1 MALPEEAPP
10 PPKER
15 MVAMGGQLR
24 TVRDAPPPGPNGT
37 GFTITLDASPALN
50 ETAVVVVRVHFARRR
65 AWQWRNAGLRC
76 AYALYACRLFQGR
89 VLEGQELLASLTA
102 LPTNRNADEAG
113 LFFAVAKSIGDK
125 RATVAEKGFGRP
137 LSKVQVAACGAV

>member
-1 MALPEEAPP
+1 M
-10 PPKER
+10 
-15 MVAMGGQLR
+15 
-24 TVRDAPPPGPNGT
+24 
-37 GFTITLDASPALN
+37 
-50 ETAVVVVRVHFARRR
+50 
-65 AWQWRNAGLRC
+65 
-76 AYALYACRLFQGR
+76 YALRLFQGR

-137 LSKVQVAACGAV
+137 LSKVQVAACGAA